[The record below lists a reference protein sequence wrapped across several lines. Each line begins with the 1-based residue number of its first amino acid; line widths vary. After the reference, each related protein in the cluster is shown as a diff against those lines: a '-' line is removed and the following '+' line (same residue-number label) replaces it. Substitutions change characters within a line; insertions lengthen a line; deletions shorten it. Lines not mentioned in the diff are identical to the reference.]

1 MTALQ
6 GTALC
11 QPGQAVKKGQT
22 LISGYTDCGISIRV
36 GRAEGEIYA
45 QTLRTVRAMTPA
57 NQALRAEKQ
66 STRHGLALVIGK
78 KRINLWKGS
87 GISDITCGRICTE
100 YQLVLPGGFPMPV
113 LLICETL
120 TQGDAAEGS
129 VEADDTQRG
138 LERFAQ
144 EYLLNQM
151 IAGRVSYSDE
161 VMETLP
167 GAYLLTGQ
175 YLCTEMIGRE
185 RLEIGDLNEHSGG
198 TDR

>member
-1 MTALQ
+1 
-6 GTALC
+6 
-11 QPGQAVKKGQT
+11 
-22 LISGYTDCGISIRV
+22 
-36 GRAEGEIYA
+36 
-45 QTLRTVRAMTPA
+45 
-57 NQALRAEKQ
+57 
-66 STRHGLALVIGK
+66 
-78 KRINLWKGS
+78 
-87 GISDITCGRICTE
+87 
-100 YQLVLPGGFPMPV
+100 MPV

-120 TQGDAAEGS
+120 TQGNAAEGS

-151 IAGRVSYSDE
+151 IAGRVLYSDE